1 MRRVAAHVF
10 VEDVEVPALNLRDA
24 DFHHLSRVL
33 RLRPGEAVSASDG
46 AGRSLAC
53 RWTGARA
60 LEPASEISYQ
70 GRPWPPLTVA
80 FALTKGEHPEWTV
93 QKLTE
98 AGVDRVIVMTTAH
111 CVARWGAEDPPR
123 RLARL
128 KEVARQAAM
137 QSRRVWLPS
146 VEGPL
151 TFSQVVSVGSQ
162 VVSVGSQVDP
172 VGSQVDPVGSQVDP
186 VGSQVVSVGSQV
198 VSVGSQV
205 VPVGRVATEGESG
218 DPRAGAAGQAGV
230 VPGAA
235 SVVPGAAGVVPGVAL
250 AVPDGS
256 PLSLA
261 TPSVLVGPEG
271 GWSEAELGAVVNH
284 VALGPHVLRAETAA
298 LAAGV
303 LLAALRSHLVAGVHQ
318 APATRS
324 CR

>member
-172 VGSQVDPVGSQVDP
+172 VGSQVDPVGSQV
-186 VGSQVVSVGSQV
+186 VSVGSQV
-198 VSVGSQV
+198 DPVGSQV

-235 SVVPGAAGVVPGVAL
+235 GVVPGAAGVVPGVAL

>member
-111 CVARWGAEDPPR
+111 CVARWGAGDPPR

-172 VGSQVDPVGSQVDP
+172 VGSQVDPVGSQV
-186 VGSQVVSVGSQV
+186 VSVGSQV

-235 SVVPGAAGVVPGVAL
+235 GVVPGAAGVVPGVAL

>member
-111 CVARWGAEDPPR
+111 CVARWGAGDPPR

-172 VGSQVDPVGSQVDP
+172 VG
-186 VGSQVVSVGSQV
+186 
-198 VSVGSQV
+198 
-205 VPVGRVATEGESG
+205 RVATEGESG
-218 DPRAGAAGQAGV
+218 DPRAGAAGQAG
-230 VPGAA
+230 
-235 SVVPGAAGVVPGVAL
+235 VVPGAAGVVPGVAL

>member
-1 MRRVAAHVF
+1 VRRVAAHVF
-10 VEDVEVPALNLRDA
+10 LEDVEVPALNLCDA

-60 LEPASEISYQ
+60 LEPAGEISYQ
-70 GRPWPPLTVA
+70 DRPWPPLTVA

-98 AGVDRVIVMTTAH
+98 VGVDRVIVMTTAR
-111 CVARWGAEDPPR
+111 CVARWGAGDRPR

-151 TFSQVVSVGSQ
+151 AFSQIVSVGSQ
-162 VVSVGSQVDP
+162 VVSVG
-172 VGSQVDPVGSQVDP
+172 GI
-186 VGSQVVSVGSQV
+186 
-198 VSVGSQV
+198 
-205 VPVGRVATEGESG
+205 ATEGESG
-218 DPRAGAAGQAGV
+218 DARA
-230 VPGAA
+230 
-235 SVVPGAAGVVPGVAL
+235 GAAGVVPGAAL

-298 LAAGV
+298 TAAGV
-303 LLAALRSHLVAGVHQ
+303 LLAALRSHLVAEVQQ

>member
-111 CVARWGAEDPPR
+111 CVARWGAGDPPR

-172 VGSQVDPVGSQVDP
+172 VGSQVDPVGSQV
-186 VGSQVVSVGSQV
+186 VSVGSQV
-198 VSVGSQV
+198 DPVGSQV

-235 SVVPGAAGVVPGVAL
+235 GVVPGAAGVVPGVAL